1 MTRASLRPITH
12 IGWIGTVLL
21 FSAAAGPALAAGS
34 ISGTLTAPAT
44 RSVSGA
50 QVTATDNQFRAF
62 RATVEEDG
70 AYSLGDL
77 EPGTYSVVVVGK
89 GVEPIVARDVEVKD
103 DQDIVRDFTLEEAK
117 AYRIVKSPAPIPL
130 TDDYYSASFA
140 DAQEIRVDEPWQIV
154 LGIGTGDLTTWKP
167 DEVSGK
173 FKFKYSDQALHL
185 AADLTMKSL
194 GINNWPDMG
203 GQEAWDGNHIDLS
216 FQNDPYDPNREAYD
230 HDHNWQ
236 IVVTLTDQPQ
246 WKIFQTGVPPEHQNP
261 PAEDPKDHMLRK
273 PKADNTG
280 ELVRIDFPWS
290 LFQANASQTGPIP
303 VPADNSLGALDISVG
318 AADPEQSREDARLKN
333 RLSWSGFFPNWQDPR
348 VLKPVVFTPQP

>member
-1 MTRASLRPITH
+1 MNSASLRPTTL
-12 IGWIGTVLL
+12 GRWIGTALL
-21 FSAAAGPALAAGS
+21 LSAAAGPVLAVGS
-34 ISGTLTAPAT
+34 ISGKLEVPAS
-44 RSVSGA
+44 RSVTGA

-62 RATVEEDG
+62 RTTVEEDG
-70 AYSLGDL
+70 TYTLSDL
-77 EPGTYSVVVVGK
+77 EAGTYSVVVVGK
-89 GVEPIVARDVEVKD
+89 GLEPVVVKD
-103 DQDIVRDFTLEEAK
+103 VAVADDQEVTRDFTLEEAK
-117 AYRIVKSPAPIPL
+117 VYRIVKSPNPIPL

-154 LGIGTGDLTTWKP
+154 QGIGTGDLTTWKP
-167 DEVSGK
+167 EEVSGK

-185 AADLTMKSL
+185 AADLTMKAL

-216 FQNDPYDPNREAYD
+216 FQNDPYNPAREAYD

-236 IVVTLTDQPQ
+236 IVVTLTDEPR
-246 WKIFQTGVPPEHQNP
+246 WKIFQTGLPPEHQNP
-261 PAEDPKDHMLRK
+261 PKEDTKAHLLRK

-280 ELVRIDFPWS
+280 ELVRIDFPWT
-290 LFQANASQTGPIP
+290 LFQANESKTGPIP
-303 VPADNSLGALDISVG
+303 VPPDNSLGALDISVG

-348 VLKPVVFTPQP
+348 VLKPVIFTPQP